1 MLNLLKSFTHHND
14 NVELQTSALFIDI
27 PKLSQ
32 THNNRNNRETTRID
46 NRNDRETTRI
56 DNTNT

>member
-32 THNNRNNRETTRID
+32 THNNRNNREVTRID
-46 NRNDRETTRI
+46 NRNDREATKI
-56 DNTNT
+56 NNTNT